1 MASTMTIPQVAAFH
15 APLTR
20 PIAGTNVPSGP
31 IPGTYPAAQAP
42 VSMQGPVNVIPGPVP
57 TSNNSPAATISPPAV
72 QTLRLPVVPVGGGC
86 YNDGMEV
93 VWHGEFSRLFSSF
106 FPPHVWYLSITNSA
120 PQEKWKFYRDS
131 AKVRFCCQDCG
142 NGWTSMKGRV
152 TFWFH
157 LNPTTS
163 EGFVQFKLYG
173 QVCKKCNSG
182 KFEYV
187 MWYPEEVSKVMCNL
201 YNKVGQTFYGFMQ
214 PPIRIDRRPG
224 RPRNQH
230 NAELCQACRD
240 GECDQGRPVKTLYN
254 FIQPPPMNLRAPNQ
268 VIPGRPPLPQNSMGQ
283 INQMSLVMGQPQ
295 LHHSGQLVV
304 QTPLNTTPH
313 SGVSLITAPVTL
325 SSGIQPILTYSIVTG
340 QVKEAS
346 KLTPVPEDDAK
357 SEDSSQS
364 AELVNGHS
372 TPPTPCTIHNGT
384 ANPTPATVDA
394 VVAKLAA
401 INIKSPLVN
410 GVTSIANGKVHK
422 PNIPSPSN
430 PLSKS
435 TYNGTETTNPP
446 LSPEAK
452 NSPRK
457 TPIILAPPTNG
468 YPESNVEITKPK
480 VPNANGYAT
489 VVSAKPV
496 NGINAD

>member
-1 MASTMTIPQVAAFH
+1 MMASTMTIPQVAAFH
-15 APLTR
+15 
-20 PIAGTNVPSGP
+20 GP
-31 IPGTYPAAQAP
+31 IPRPIHGAMPGSVPTAAMQGNYAAGHVP
-42 VSMQGPVNVIPGPVP
+42 VSLQGPVNVMPGPIP
-57 TSNNSPAATISPPAV
+57 TSNNSPATISPPV
-72 QTLRLPVVPVGGGC
+72 QALRLPVVPVGGGC

-157 LNPTTS
+157 LNAATS

-240 GECDQGRPVKTLYN
+240 GECDQGRPVKALYN
-254 FIQPPPMNLRAPNQ
+254 YMQSPINLRAPNQ
-268 VIPGRPPLPQNSMGQ
+268 AIPGRPPFPPTSLGPV
-283 INQMSLVMGQPQ
+283 NQMPVVISQQPM
-295 LHHSGQLVV
+295 HHAGQLIM
-304 QTPLNTTPH
+304 QSPLNSTPPH
-313 SGVSLITAPVTL
+313 SCASFITAPVTL
-325 SSGIQPILTYSIVTG
+325 TSGIQPILTYSIVTG
-340 QVKEAS
+340 QTKEAA
-346 KLTPVPEDDAK
+346 KLTPVPEDETK
-357 SEDSSQS
+357 SEDSSQ
-364 AELVNGHS
+364 ATANGDT
-372 TPPTPCTIHNGT
+372 TPPTPSTVSDGT
-384 ANPTPATVDA
+384 AKSVPIDA
-394 VVAKLAA
+394 VAAKLAS
-401 INIKSPLVN
+401 INIKSPLTN
-410 GVTSIANGKVHK
+410 GVASMKNGRAPNLSMTK
-422 PNIPSPSN
+422 PV
-430 PLSKS
+430 
-435 TYNGTETTNPP
+435 YNGTTTIKAP
-446 LSPEAK
+446 LSSNAK
-452 NSPRK
+452 NSPK
-457 TPIILAPPTNG
+457 KVSPLIEATTNG
-468 YPESNVEITKPK
+468 QSEKKAEMKQPQSPI
-480 VPNANGYAT
+480 ANGYSTAVT
-489 VVSAKPV
+489 GKSVLKAQTV
-496 NGINAD
+496 NGVDNK